1 MIWALILRNPL
12 SCALGALLVTL
23 GVYTTVLKVDNALLK
38 SQNGTLLAAEQR
50 RVMLAE
56 SAMRDNAAKEAAD
69 KLRLK
74 QTEKERDNAL
84 NDLKTARLATAALQ
98 RRINMGLRDRTR
110 SNTMS
115 CPSGEGKGDD
125 TAFVYGS
132 VADILDRT
140 IGEYRSL
147 AEVAEKTRIDLI
159 ACSK

>member
-1 MIWALILRNPL
+1 MVWALLVRNPL
-12 SCALGALLVTL
+12 ASALGALFVAL
-23 GVYTTVLKVDNALLK
+23 GIYTTVLKVDNALLK
-38 SQNGTLLAAEQR
+38 SQNGILLAAEQR

-84 NDLKTARLATAALQ
+84 NDLKTAHLATADLQ

-125 TAFVYGS
+125 TAFVYRS